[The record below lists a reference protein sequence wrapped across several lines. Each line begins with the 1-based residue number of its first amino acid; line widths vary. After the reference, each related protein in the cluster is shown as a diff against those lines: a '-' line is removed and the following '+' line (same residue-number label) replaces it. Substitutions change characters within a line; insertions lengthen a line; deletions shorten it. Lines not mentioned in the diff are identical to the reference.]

1 MSSSRAKGLKRL
13 MWILF
18 NLLFFNLFYTYIE
31 LSSMSYRVT
40 NPKLT
45 SIRPYKHFIELYVF
59 YFSHFTKYR
68 LYDRPTG
75 VTKGSY

>member
-1 MSSSRAKGLKRL
+1 
-13 MWILF
+13 MWVLFIL
-18 NLLFFNLFYTYIE
+18 LDLNLFHTSKE
-31 LSSMSYRVT
+31 LNIMSHRVT
-40 NPKLT
+40 NPKLI
-45 SIRPYKHFIELYVF
+45 SIRPYTHFTELHTL

>member
-1 MSSSRAKGLKRL
+1 

-18 NLLFFNLFYTYIE
+18 ILLDLHLFYTYKE
-31 LSSMSYRVT
+31 LSRMSHSVT

-45 SIRPYKHFIELYVF
+45 SIRPYTHFTELHTLH
-59 YFSHFTKYR
+59 FSYFTKYS